1 MTARTPNSRSVV
13 WIVFLILMAS
23 PSTVFPQS
31 YVEVYPGSK
40 FVCGYMPDGSN
51 LIFKTGGSNSE
62 SIPTKKAVRAVKRDI
77 EKIKGRIE
85 RLNEIKSSL
94 HDGKLSSSEVRGFTN
109 IMKAADPDRGPLP
122 KGKAERRA
130 AINALIAKLKVD
142 ARNRQREIKALQD
155 CSKGK
160 RPNSGNVTTDFLKF
174 RAADG
179 IYIALI
185 MYVPVVLNPEGNP
198 YPQRWF
204 CIKGALDGKGVPRLF
219 TANPC
224 YQGVPAFSGNL
235 CPQFNRPGHLSEF
248 YKYRVFQG
256 PLLELEDPIVLQAE
270 ADFKEQYAG
279 GVGGRPR
286 TSLADNCSD
295 LS

>member
-1 MTARTPNSRSVV
+1 MARTHIFLSRVS
-13 WIVFLILMAS
+13 IFFLVLMAS
-23 PSTVFPQS
+23 PSKVFSQS

-40 FVCGYMPDGSN
+40 FVCGYMPDGTN
-51 LIFKTGGSNSE
+51 LLFKLHGSNSE
-62 SIPTKKAVRAVKRDI
+62 PVSTKKAVRAVKRDI
-77 EKIKGRIE
+77 SKIKGRIE

-94 HDGKLSSSEVRGFTN
+94 NDGKLSGAEVRGFTN
-109 IMKAADPDRGPLP
+109 IMKATDPDRGPLP

-160 RPNSGNVTTDFLKF
+160 RPDSGNVTTDFLKF

-204 CIKGALDGKGVPRLF
+204 CVKGALDAKGAPRLF

-235 CPQFNRPGHLSEF
+235 CPQFNRPGHLAEF

-256 PLLELEDPIVLQAE
+256 PLLDLEDPIVLQGE